1 MWIIALALGIAFGT
15 SFLLPRRASTGAVRA
30 LLGLGFVITA
40 LGSALTQVPAG
51 HVAVPVLF
59 GKVQTYTLPEGLH
72 VVNPLLTFE
81 KMSVRTEVYT
91 MSSAPGDR
99 GKRGPADGIVTLSSD
114 GLRMPVDVSIAF
126 RLAGEDAA
134 WVYRNIGPD
143 YVEKIIRTASR
154 TAVREATARFTAQ
167 DAYAAQREELAQ
179 VMEQALRDRI
189 AAILEQYEDF
199 DGTGVVVQQVLLR
212 NVDLPP
218 RVKESIEEKLAAE
231 QDAQRMQFVLAK
243 ERQEADRK
251 RIEAEGIRDFQI
263 AVSEG
268 IDDNLLRWKG
278 IDATLQ
284 IAMSTNSKII
294 IVGSGK
300 DGLPIILNPPQE

>member
-1 MWIIALALGIAFGT
+1 MWILAVALGVLFVVT
-15 SFLLPRRASTGAVRA
+15 LLLPRKAHLGAVR
-30 LLGLGFVITA
+30 GMVGFAFVAAA

-72 VVNPLLTFE
+72 IVNPLLSFE

-91 MSSAPGDR
+91 MSSSAGDR
-99 GKRGPADGIVTLSSD
+99 DQRGPADGIVTLSSD

-126 RLAGEDAA
+126 RLSGEDAA

-167 DAYAAQREELAQ
+167 DAYAAKREELAL
-179 VMEQALRDRI
+179 VMEEALRNRI

-199 DGTGVVVQQVLLR
+199 TGTGVVVQQVLLR

-218 RVKESIEEKLAAE
+218 RVKESIEDKLAAE
-231 QDAQRMQFVLAK
+231 QDAQRMEFVLAK
-243 ERQEADRK
+243 ERQEAERK

-300 DGLPIILNPPQE
+300 DGLPIILNPPQQ